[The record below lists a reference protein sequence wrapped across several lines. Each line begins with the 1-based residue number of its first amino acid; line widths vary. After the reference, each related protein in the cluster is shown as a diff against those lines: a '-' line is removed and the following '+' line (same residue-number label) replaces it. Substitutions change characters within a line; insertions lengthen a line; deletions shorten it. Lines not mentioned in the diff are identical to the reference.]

1 MAGGSGA
8 EATSGQQGAPAQTL
22 SARLKVATAEADA
35 QRRRADDLQ
44 EALDRAVRAAGGGGS
59 QVGHSSATKLL
70 RFDSIHGARLTSCAY
85 ERVLGLSDV

>member
-70 RFDSIHGARLTSCAY
+70 RFNSWRALDVMCLRAY
-85 ERVLGLSDV
+85 FRAF